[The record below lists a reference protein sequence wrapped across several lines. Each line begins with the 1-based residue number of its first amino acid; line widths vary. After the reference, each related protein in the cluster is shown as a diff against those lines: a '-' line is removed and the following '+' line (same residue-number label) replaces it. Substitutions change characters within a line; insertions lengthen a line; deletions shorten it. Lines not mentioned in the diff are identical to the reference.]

1 MPVIDPATSSGE
13 SRRALAE
20 SDTPTESSEPA
31 PKRRRKFKRWWVP
44 VFLILGALWLDGP
57 GIRWLAPRIT
67 AGFLERAGLRGNFQ
81 VHGNLVSGLSIS
93 DLKIEGDKE
102 LASLTIDKLTP
113 AYQWRG
119 LIRGQLEGLSADGVH
134 ADLRLGLEKSPA
146 EKPPLD
152 LKKLVE
158 TLRSARGRVVP
169 LELDLKNISLA
180 ATRDG
185 QPVITLAPSRISHS
199 SGGEDL
205 LLELGALT
213 DASGREWAAQES
225 NIVWSLD
232 KLSIAR
238 IDPFPGVSVREL
250 VVPLPA
256 GGEPSVDAEVHLDGA
271 VFVVTSAPGFATA
284 RIDLRE
290 GRLQVSEA
298 AKRFG
303 VEIPVTA
310 ALTSLAVELEN
321 ILPDPKAANGSVRL
335 LLEDLVWK
343 DWNAPELSLDV
354 TLTAEQSSIAAHGT
368 MLGTEFSLDAAA
380 PVTRSGAAFT
390 FGDASGKFNLA
401 DVPGALRGLAARVPA
416 IDPEAPVPAS
426 SLDGSFTV
434 NLAANKPQAAAADL
448 MLKPRDEELASPV
461 AIKVRWAPDQ
471 PVTADVV
478 LDGLSA
484 SATYQIEPATYQ
496 ATVELDEFT
505 NTRIDR
511 WLSVIRVKPGGIASL
526 SGKWSGGGELKT
538 GRHRGELSL
547 TEATWKREAA
557 PPITAIGGVKY
568 DWPADFETQ
577 GLRVRMNE
585 QTVALQAALAGGL
598 LELREFLWSDGATE
612 LASGTGSLPVPE
624 DFSKWRDTL
633 ANDARALSVSI
644 NSRVLSLGLLKPW
657 VPALEKLDPRSTGKL
672 DIAISGTYAAPV
684 VEATFEARD
693 LRSPAQPQLPPAD
706 LRITLAGRDG
716 RLVLDGTATAQDFA
730 PAVLRADMPF
740 RPADWAA
747 APGSIKGESLNAR
760 IDLPRLD
767 LSRFSSLVPAADQVT
782 GIVTGN
788 VVVSGVLGKPAMQ
801 GTLDLANAG
810 LRFKTNRFPGIEDV
824 SAKVDFA
831 LDRVVLR
838 NLRGTSAGGS
848 FQAEGTLAVAEG
860 KLGNLDMRLRGDHL
874 LLLRNDLLI
883 LRANADLRLL
893 GTWENATLSGTVGA
907 VDSIFYRDIELLPIG
922 SPFTTPAAARVP
934 TFDVVRTPAAAAVP
948 EPFKNWGLN
957 VQVRSQDPVLI
968 RGNFAIGEIT
978 GAISIGGTLG
988 TPSPNGTVRI
998 RDFRAELPFSTL
1010 SVPSGTATFTP
1021 ATGFDPILEIRGT
1034 AEPRPYRVTI
1044 YAYGRSSDPQ
1054 LILTSTPPL
1063 PENEIMT
1070 LLATGTTTRGLVN
1083 PQAASSRALQLL
1095 AEEIRRGRFRFGR
1108 QLRPLLALLDNVD
1121 FNLDEADPYSTDSY
1135 STATISLTDR
1145 WLLSAGVGSTGDT
1158 RALVI
1163 WRLSFR

>member
-1 MPVIDPATSSGE
+1 MEVSS
-13 SRRALAE
+13 
-20 SDTPTESSEPA
+20 
-31 PKRRRKFKRWWVP
+31 
-44 VFLILGALWLDGP
+44 
-57 GIRWLAPRIT
+57 
-67 AGFLERAGLRGNFQ
+67 AGSPF
-81 VHGNLVSGLSIS
+81 S

-102 LASLTIDKLTP
+102 LASLTIGKLTP
-113 AYQWRG
+113 RYHWRG
-119 LIRGQLEGLSADGVH
+119 LIRGQLEGLAVDGVH
-134 ADLRLGLEKSPA
+134 ADLRLGLEKSA
-146 EKPPLD
+146 EEKPPLD

-185 QPVITLAPSRISHS
+185 QPVLTLAPSRISHAA
-199 SGGEDL
+199 GGDDL

-213 DASGREWAAQES
+213 DATGREWPAQKS
-225 NIVWSLD
+225 TIVWSLD
-232 KLSIAR
+232 QLSVER

-250 VVPLPA
+250 VVPLPEN
-256 GGEPSVDAEVHLDGA
+256 GEPSVEAELHVDEA

-290 GRLQVSEA
+290 GRLQVSET

-303 VEIPVTA
+303 VEIPATA
-310 ALTSLAVELEN
+310 TLTSLAVELDQ
-321 ILPDPKAANGSVRL
+321 ILPDPKAANGTVRL
-335 LLEDLVWK
+335 LLENLVWK
-343 DWNAPELSLDV
+343 DWNAPELSLDA
-354 TLTAEQSSIAAHGT
+354 TLTAEQSTIAAHGT

-380 PVTRSGAAFT
+380 PVTRGENSFT
-390 FGDASGKFNLA
+390 LGDASGKFNLA
-401 DVPGALRGLAARVPA
+401 DVPSALRGLAARVPA
-416 IDPEAPVPAS
+416 IDPEAPVPPS
-426 SLDGSFTV
+426 SLDGNFTV
-434 NLAANKPQAAAADL
+434 TLAGNKPQSAAADL
-448 MLKPRDEELASPV
+448 VIKPRDEEIASPV
-461 AIKVRWAPDQ
+461 AIKARWAPDQ
-471 PVTADVV
+471 PVAADVV
-478 LDGLSA
+478 LDGLTA
-484 SATYQIEPATYQ
+484 SGTYQIDPATYQ

-505 NTRIDR
+505 NARIDR
-511 WLSVIRVKPGGIASL
+511 WLSVVRVKPGGIASL

-538 GRHRGELSL
+538 GRHRGELAL
-547 TEATWKREAA
+547 TQATWTREAA
-557 PPITAIGGVKY
+557 PPITAIGSVKY
-568 DWPADFETQ
+568 DWPAGFETQ

-585 QTVALQAALAGGL
+585 QTVAFQAALAGGL
-598 LELREFLWSDGATE
+598 LELREFLWSDGTTE
-612 LASGTGSLPVPE
+612 LASGTASLPVPA

-633 ANDARALSVSI
+633 ANDTRALSVSI
-644 NSRVLSLGLLKPW
+644 NSRELSLGLLKPW

-672 DIAISGTYAAPV
+672 DIAVSGTYSAPLV
-684 VEATFEARD
+684 DAKFAARD
-693 LRSPAQPQLPPAD
+693 LRSPAQPKLPPAD
-706 LRITLAGRDG
+706 LAITLSGRDG
-716 RLVLDGTATAQDFA
+716 RLTLDGSATAPDFA
-730 PAVLRADMPF
+730 PAVLRASLPF

-747 APGSIKGESLNAR
+747 APGSIKDEPLNAR

-767 LSRFSSLVPAADQVT
+767 LSRFSSLVPAAEQVT

-788 VVVSGVLGKPAMQ
+788 VVVAGLLGKPEVQ

-810 LRFKTNRFPGIEDV
+810 LSFKSHRFPGIEGV
-824 SAKVDFA
+824 TGKLNFA
-831 LDRVVLR
+831 LDRVLLR

-848 FQAEGTLAVAEG
+848 FQAEGSLAIKEG

-874 LLLRNDLLI
+874 LVLRNDLLI

-893 GTWENATLSGTVGA
+893 GTWEKATLSGNVAA

-934 TFDVVRTPAAAAVP
+934 KFDVVRAPAAAAVP
-948 EPFKNWGLN
+948 EPFKSWGLN

-968 RGNFAIGEIT
+968 RGNFATGEIT
-978 GAISIGGTLG
+978 GAIAIGGTLG

-998 RDFRAELPFSTL
+998 RDFRAALPFSTL

-1070 LLATGTTTRGLVN
+1070 LLATGTTTQGLVN